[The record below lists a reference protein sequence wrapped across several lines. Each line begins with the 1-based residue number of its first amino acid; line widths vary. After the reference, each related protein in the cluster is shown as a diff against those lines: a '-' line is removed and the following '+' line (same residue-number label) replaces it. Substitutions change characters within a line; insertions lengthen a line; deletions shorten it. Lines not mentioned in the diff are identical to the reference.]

1 MNYEFRTV
9 AKLLGYEECKLIIA
23 YFGTYS
29 VNEADMVVTAK
40 VEASTFAGMV
50 GDPDQKRVI
59 TLITEDELKLSN
71 PASTTGGNLS

>member
-1 MNYEFRTV
+1 V
-9 AKLLGYEECKLIIA
+9 VQGSIA

-71 PASTTGGNLS
+71 PASTTGGKLELVWRRAK

>member
-1 MNYEFRTV
+1 V
-9 AKLLGYEECKLIIA
+9 QVDIA